1 VPVDPDFRSLKS
13 RLALPVGLL
22 VGTYVLGVLG
32 YHWLWRGIGGT
43 WMDSLFMTF
52 ITVATIGYGEVKPLN
67 DAARLFTMLIAATG
81 IGSVGYILSV
91 GLDYLTS
98 DSTRMGRRMHRMQ
111 ERIDKL
117 KQHFVV
123 AGYGRVG
130 SEAALELHRAGV
142 PVVVVDSTAGAR
154 LAEGAGLLV
163 LEGDASEDAML
174 ERAGIRRAKGLV
186 VATGSDATNL
196 YIILSARLLNTHLF
210 IASRAVD
217 EASIPKLTRAGAN
230 RAVNPY
236 AIGGRRLAHLM
247 VAPQLVDFFETNF
260 ERGKQTLKIAGIKY
274 LGAPARALGTVVP
287 AGSEI
292 TVLAVLRGE
301 QVVISSDPSFDPSFV
316 LNPDDRLLVLGSD
329 AQIAALERTMSQG
342 SSGQGRSA
350 SPGPS
355 AAGSSPG

>member
-1 VPVDPDFRSLKS
+1 VPINPDFRSLRS

-22 VGTYVLGVLG
+22 VGTYVLGVFG

-52 ITVATIGYGEVKPLN
+52 ITVATIGFGEVKPLN

-98 DSTRMGRRMHRMQ
+98 DSTRLGRRMHRMQ

-117 KQHFVV
+117 KEHFVV
-123 AGYGRVG
+123 AGFGRVG
-130 SEAALELHRAGV
+130 SEAALELHQAGV
-142 PVVVVDSTAGAR
+142 DVVVVETTAGAR
-154 LAEGAGLLV
+154 LAEEAGLLV
-163 LEGDASEDAML
+163 LEGDASEDTVL

-196 YIILSARLLNTHLF
+196 YIILSARLLSPHLL

-217 EASIPKLTRAGAN
+217 ESSIPKLMRAGAN

-236 AIGGRRLAHLM
+236 VIGGRRLAHLM
-247 VAPQLVDFFETNF
+247 VSSQVVDFFETTF
-260 ERGKQTLKIAGIKY
+260 ERGKQTLKVAGIKSSESS
-274 LGAPARALGTVVP
+274 ARILGTVVP
-287 AGSEI
+287 TGSEI
-292 TVLAVLRGE
+292 TVLAILRGE
-301 QVVISSDPSFDPSFV
+301 EVVVTPDPSFLLS
-316 LNPDDRLLVLGSD
+316 PDDRLLVLGSD

-342 SSGQGRSA
+342 SAARDRSA

-355 AAGSSPG
+355 VAGSSPG